1 MNPTLQH
8 IIHSLA
14 GVYGE
19 DEAREMAFWIA
30 EEYGY
35 SRANMMLKSEALQI
49 DGLENVLLRLCR
61 QEPLQYV
68 FGHTLWKG
76 LDLKVTTDTLIPRPE
91 TAELV
96 DWVLQEIGQERHT
109 VLDIGTG
116 SGCIALALQQ
126 NRPQWD
132 VTGLDISEQALA
144 VAKENGCR
152 NHVSVR
158 WQQKDILHGAIDEM
172 YDLVVSNPPYI
183 TESEKTLMKSNVLD
197 YEPAKAL
204 FVKDDNPLLF
214 YRAIAE
220 QKKGAKIYFEVNAKY
235 AHAVKEML
243 QALGYTS
250 VTIKKDMYGQERM
263 VSGRIK
269 E

>member
-1 MNPTLQH
+1 MNSTIQH

-14 GVYGE
+14 SVYGE

-35 SRANMMLKSEALQI
+35 SRASVMLEREALQME
-49 DGLENVLLRLCR
+49 GLEDVLLRLCR
-61 QEPLQYV
+61 QEPVQYV

-96 DWVLQEIGQERHT
+96 DWVLRDNGEERHT

-116 SGCIALALQQ
+116 SGCIALALQKS
-126 NRPQWD
+126 RPQWE
-132 VTGLDISEQALA
+132 VTGMDISEQALA
-144 VAKENGCR
+144 VAMENGR
-152 NHVSVR
+152 KNRMSVR
-158 WQQKDILHGAIDEM
+158 WQHKDILKEAIGEM
-172 YDLVVSNPPYI
+172 YDIVVSNPPYI
-183 TESEKTLMKSNVLD
+183 TESEKTSMKSNVLD

-204 FVKDDNPLLF
+204 FVRDDDPLLF
-214 YRAIAE
+214 YRTIAE
-220 QKKGAKIYFEVNAKY
+220 QKRGTKIYFEVNARY
-235 AHAVKEML
+235 ACAVKEML
-243 QALGYTS
+243 QTLGYTS